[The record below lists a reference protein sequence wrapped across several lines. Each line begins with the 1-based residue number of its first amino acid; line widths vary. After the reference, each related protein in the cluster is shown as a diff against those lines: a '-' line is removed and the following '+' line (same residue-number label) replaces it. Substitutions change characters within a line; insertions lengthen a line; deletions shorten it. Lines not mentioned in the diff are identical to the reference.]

1 MIIPAVSIGPNWMNF
16 ERALALMA
24 GRVEEM
30 IRLSVRSVVESDSQL
45 AEETILKDR
54 LVNRDELEID
64 EMCLVLLARRQ
75 PMGTDLRFITREHED
90 GNRFGARW

>member
-1 MIIPAVSIGPNWMNF
+1 MVNDHTSSEYQAELDELR
-16 ERALALMA
+16 ERLLLMA

-75 PMGTDLRFITREHED
+75 PMGTDLRFITRSM
-90 GNRFGARW
+90 